1 MATAILI
8 FLNASMLIGLILIA
22 IHGINYFVKNFNQ
35 FEQAL
40 EKKEKQRELG
50 YVTADDGLTFTGN
63 RSELSDISEQE
74 ITLFKGVM
82 MNGYL
87 ELEKQFM
94 WIVAYDVAKKYAER
108 LANIGILVS
117 EEEKTIVEKMFKSIA
132 NRFPELHIHGMDEDI
147 EKFIDFEI
155 TTTINAVRRRLR

>member
-1 MATAILI
+1 MGAAIAI
-8 FLNASMLIGLILIA
+8 FLSSSMLIGLVLIA

-40 EKKEKQRELG
+40 EKKEKQKEQG
-50 YVTADDGLTFTGN
+50 YIAIDDDFAFMGN
-63 RSELSDISEQE
+63 KSELSDISEQE

-117 EEEKTIVEKMFKSIA
+117 EEEKTIVEKLFKSIA